1 LKKEEMV
8 DALVRT
14 GAYLEKHAHGIPEE
28 GSGDQHINSAFFESF
43 EKIICSEH
51 IHNGWFSESNVRKA
65 IGAIADILKRGSL
78 QQWMDRYP
86 ALPAEQEQQKT
97 VGVVMA
103 GNIPLVGFH
112 DMLSVVM
119 SGHIFLGKPS
129 SKDDRLLKKVAEI
142 ICRIEPRFCD
152 RIRFTDAY
160 LKDADAII
168 ATGSNNTSRY
178 FEYYFRDIPH
188 IIRKN
193 RNGVAVLSGNETEEE
208 LVRLGDDI
216 FSYFGLGCRNV
227 TKIFIPDDFKPET
240 LLEVFE
246 AFNHLHEHH
255 KYNNNLE
262 YNRSVY
268 LLNMIPYLDNGIV
281 LIKEDEHISSPV
293 GVVYYEKYSH
303 LEEVIQKLTTQQD
316 QIQCVISTIEEIE
329 NRIPPGTSQAPLLWD
344 YADGIDTMKFL
355 TEATMNNGI

>member
-1 LKKEEMV
+1 MIN
-8 DALVRT
+8 ALVRT
-14 GAYLEKHAHGIPEE
+14 GAYLEKHARGIADERTAEE
-28 GSGDQHINSAFFESF
+28 HLNSAFFESF
-43 EKIICSEH
+43 EEIIRSEH
-51 IHNGWFSESNVRKA
+51 IHNGWFTETNVRKA
-65 IGAIADILKRGSL
+65 IGAIATVLKRASL

-86 ALPAEQEQQKT
+86 ALPAEQERQKT

-112 DMLSVVM
+112 DMLSVIM

-129 SKDDRLLKKVAEI
+129 SKDDRLLKKVAEMM
-142 ICRIEPRFCD
+142 CLVEPRFCD
-152 RIRFTDAY
+152 RIMFTEEY

-208 LVRLGDDI
+208 LFRLGDDI

-227 TKIFIPDDFKPET
+227 TKIFIPDGFKPEV
-240 LLEVFE
+240 LLRVFE
-246 AFNHLHEHH
+246 LFGNLHEHH

-262 YNRSVY
+262 YNRSIY
-268 LLNMIPYLDNGIV
+268 LLNMLPFLDNGIV
-281 LIKEDEHISSPV
+281 LMKEDEGISSPV

-303 LEEVIQKLTTQQD
+303 LEDVTEKISAQQE
-316 QIQCVISTIEEIE
+316 QVQCVISVIKEME
-329 NRIPPGTSQAPLLWD
+329 NSIPPGTSQTPLLWD
-344 YADGIDTMKFL
+344 YADGVDTMKFL
-355 TEATMNNGI
+355 TEATRNNGF

>member
-1 LKKEEMV
+1 LTKEEMI

-14 GAYLEKHAHGIPEE
+14 GAYLKQHAHGIASEKAGEE
-28 GSGDQHINSAFFESF
+28 HLNSAFFESF
-43 EKIICSEH
+43 EEIIRSEQ
-51 IHNGWFSESNVRKA
+51 IHNGWFTERSVRKA
-65 IGAIADILKRGSL
+65 IGAIAAVLNRASL
-78 QQWMDRYP
+78 QQWLDSYP
-86 ALPAEQEQQKT
+86 ALPVEQERQKT

-112 DMLSVVM
+112 DMLSVIM

-142 ICRIEPRFCD
+142 ICRIEPRFCG
-152 RIRFTDAY
+152 RIVFTEEY
-160 LKDADAII
+160 LKGADAMI

-193 RNGVAVLSGNETEEE
+193 RNGVAVLSGNESEEE
-208 LVRLGDDI
+208 LVRLWDDI

-240 LLEVFE
+240 LLEIFE
-246 AFNHLHEHH
+246 AFNHLQEHH

-268 LLNMIPYLDNGIV
+268 LLNMTKFLDNGIV
-281 LIKEDEHISSPV
+281 LMKEDEGISSPV

-303 LEEVIQKLTTQQD
+303 LDEVIQKLAAQQE
-316 QIQCVISTIEEIE
+316 QIQCVISTIEEME
-329 NRIPPGTSQAPLLWD
+329 NPIPPGTSQAPVLWD
-344 YADGIDTMKFL
+344 YADGVDTMKFL
-355 TEATMNNGI
+355 TDVTRGNGL